1 MRADGV
7 KVNLVTVAQVVVAL
21 PVVGTGAVEAR
32 GRLRGRRGR
41 RGRSGRRLRAHGS
54 TLVLAADEFRLR

>member
-1 MRADGV
+1 MRAEGV

-21 PVVGTGAVEAR
+21 PFVGTGAVEAR

-41 RGRSGRRLRAHGS
+41 SGRRLRAHRG